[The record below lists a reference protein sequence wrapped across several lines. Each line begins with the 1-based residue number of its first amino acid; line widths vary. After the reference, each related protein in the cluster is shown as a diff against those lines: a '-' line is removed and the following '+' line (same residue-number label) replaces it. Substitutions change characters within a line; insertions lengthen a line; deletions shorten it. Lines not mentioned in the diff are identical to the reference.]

1 MASSNMR
8 KLVIGCGA
16 AVIAVAVVF
25 WALSLLAA
33 GAWHRELA
41 PENRGASASSSGAP
55 MGPTT
60 GTSTDVDPATNAN
73 SPAPADHVTGIPIG
87 FEATDAIR
95 LTYTHEGE
103 ASTTFECEDTQLIA
117 QVVDALRSI
126 ELGDT
131 TTLAAS
137 DAGERLDFLLADGTR
152 RSFYFE
158 AGAYADGDASRVM
171 TKGGDALSRA
181 LRTVCESGAVA
192 EMAARDGR

>member
-41 PENRGASASSSGAP
+41 PESRG
-55 MGPTT
+55 
-60 GTSTDVDPATNAN
+60 
-73 SPAPADHVTGIPIG
+73 
-87 FEATDAIR
+87 
-95 LTYTHEGE
+95 

-158 AGAYADGDASRVM
+158 AGAYTDGDASRVM

-181 LRTVCESGAVA
+181 LRTVRESGAVA
-192 EMAARDGR
+192 ETAARDGR